1 MLRDTAREEGATK
14 DFLSLSKKVLVTL
27 ICVICSFFSTARRT
41 NQEAPPLL
49 SGFWVHR
56 YGHRRGL
63 RNSLRSD
70 SPRPFSSVFL
80 ATSPPDKGGI
90 GGSCLYSNPFAL
102 WALPLY
108 SFQEH
113 PAMLRD
119 TAGEEGATKDFLSLP
134 KKGLVTLNHFIC
146 SFFSTARRTNQEAPP
161 QLSGFWVRRRS
172 RRRGLRN
179 SLRSDSPRPFSSV
192 FLATSPPDKG
202 GDFACAFASLFNLS
216 VFLTP
221 SPFGHSPYI
230 PCRNTGGE
238 V

>member
-1 MLRDTAREEGATK
+1 MPPPLYFALQKHPAMLRDTAREEGATK
-14 DFLSLSKKVLVTL
+14 DFLSLPKKVLVTL
-27 ICVICSFFSTARRT
+27 IRFICSFFSTARRT
-41 NQEAPPLL
+41 NQEAPPL
-49 SGFWVHR
+49 
-56 YGHRRGL
+56 
-63 RNSLRSD
+63 
-70 SPRPFSSVFL
+70 
-80 ATSPPDKGGI
+80 
-90 GGSCLYSNPFAL
+90 
-102 WALPLY
+102 
-108 SFQEH
+108 
-113 PAMLRD
+113 
-119 TAGEEGATKDFLSLP
+119 
-134 KKGLVTLNHFIC
+134 
-146 SFFSTARRTNQEAPP
+146 
-161 QLSGFWVRRRS
+161 LSGFWVRRRS